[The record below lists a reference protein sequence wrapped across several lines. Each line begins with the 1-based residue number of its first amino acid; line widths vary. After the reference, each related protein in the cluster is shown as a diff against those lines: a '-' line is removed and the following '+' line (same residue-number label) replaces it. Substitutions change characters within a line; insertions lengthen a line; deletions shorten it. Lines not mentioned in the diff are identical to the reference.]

1 MITGGGGGGLET
13 PSPVRPFFQNNV
25 RHGHHYVMVS
35 LNGGTLE
42 MKTFTLEGRMFDY
55 LKVVK

>member
-1 MITGGGGGGLET
+1 
-13 PSPVRPFFQNNV
+13 
-25 RHGHHYVMVS
+25 MVS